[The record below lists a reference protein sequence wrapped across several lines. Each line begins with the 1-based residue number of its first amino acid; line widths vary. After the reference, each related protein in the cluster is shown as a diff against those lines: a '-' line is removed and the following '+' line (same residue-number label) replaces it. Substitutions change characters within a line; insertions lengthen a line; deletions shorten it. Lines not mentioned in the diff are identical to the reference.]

1 MLNELQV
8 EADYYVHSKGAM
20 PDPANLIGANL
31 HMSTNH
37 AVPLGDGQAYH
48 DSHAKHAIT
57 KFSETGAR
65 QAVIA
70 ISDMPPGGEEQSVG
84 GHQSSTALAATISEL
99 IALQRQRRFCIVSQ
113 SRCDRSVESFI
124 AQLLGYNK
132 DADAKER
139 KAVFAKASA
148 FRKEVEKGGGQ
159 SPGEDQA
166 TFALSPAIPLILLS
180 ANAREAWD
188 KQRNQVE
195 KRMRKLAQTLP
206 GWSYASTIKG
216 LGDKSYAIL
225 IGECGDWSN
234 YATKERVWKRLGLAV
249 IDGERQGRRSNG
261 EEAAKHGYSPK
272 RRSEAWNVADSLFK
286 HQWRGAKEDAP
297 AGPIGRYGEIYAA
310 RKAATVNREDWT
322 PARRDNDARR
332 VMTKALIEDLW
343 KAWRKDLAA
352 SLPEVM

>member
-1 MLNELQV
+1 MRSELQG
-8 EADYYVHSKGAM
+8 GAEYKM
-20 PDPANLIGANL
+20 DAGRPLPDPASLIGATGVL
-31 HMSTNH
+31 STVVG
-37 AVPLGDGQAYH
+37 VPRGDGQGRRESQKGY
-48 DSHAKHAIT
+48 AIT
-57 KFSETGAR
+57 EFSETGANEGLD
-65 QAVIA
+65 ALV
-70 ISDMPPGGEEQSVG
+70 DVPPGGDVQELCANQFATDI
-84 GHQSSTALAATISEL
+84 TAAISEL
-99 IALQRQRRFCIVSQ
+99 IALQRQRKFCIVSQ

-124 AQLLGYNK
+124 ATQLGYNK

-159 SPGEDQA
+159 SSSESPVVD
-166 TFALSPAIPLILLS
+166 ALSPAIPLILLS
-180 ANAREAWD
+180 ASAREAWD

-206 GWSYASTIKG
+206 GWGYASSVKG

-249 IDGERQGRRSNG
+249 IEGERQGRRSNA

-272 RRSEAWNVADSLFK
+272 RRSEAWNIADSLFK
-286 HQWRGAKEDAP
+286 HQWRGAKDDAP

-310 RKAATVNREDWT
+310 RKAHTETREGWT
-322 PARRDNDARR
+322 PAHRDNDARR
-332 VMTKALIEDLW
+332 IMTKALIEDLW
-343 KAWRKDLAA
+343 KAWRADVGA
-352 SLPEVM
+352 P